1 MSVWMGLDFDG
12 QESIRAGPGNG
23 NGDDFD
29 IERGW
34 SRALVGVMDQEW
46 HSGRPGGHC
55 IVVILSF
62 CAMKPVQRCVIDD
75 GQDAT
80 ISKFVILGI
89 VSQCLSFTET
99 SSQDLARSDTEME
112 SGKMRDIHSESE
124 HTQDHA
130 CNKEY
135 EQDAPKHN
143 VHKDLHS
150 SCLVD
155 I

>member
-12 QESIRAGPGNG
+12 QESIRTGPGYG
-23 NGDDFD
+23 NADDFD

-62 CAMKPVQRCVIDD
+62 CETKPVQRCMIDD
-75 GQDAT
+75 GQDT
-80 ISKFVILGI
+80 PISKFVILGI
-89 VSQCLSFTET
+89 VSQCLPFTET
-99 SSQDLARSDTEME
+99 SSRDLARSDSDME
-112 SGKMRDIHSESE
+112 LDARQPFNTE

-130 CNKEY
+130 CTQNMSKMLRNTLCTRIY
-135 EQDAPKHN
+135 IAH
-143 VHKDLHS
+143 V
-150 SCLVD
+150 
-155 I
+155 